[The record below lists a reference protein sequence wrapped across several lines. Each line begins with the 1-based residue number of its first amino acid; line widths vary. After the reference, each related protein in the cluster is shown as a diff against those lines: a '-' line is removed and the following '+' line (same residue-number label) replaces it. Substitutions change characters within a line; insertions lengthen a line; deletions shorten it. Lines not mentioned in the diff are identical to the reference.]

1 MVTVNSI
8 YLSINLL
15 GKITDT
21 KYTSYFRKELPSII
35 YREPLSLNFKR
46 ERSDERE

>member
-15 GKITDT
+15 GKTVDT
-21 KYTSYFRKELPSII
+21 KYTSYLRKGLPSII
-35 YREPLSLNFKR
+35 YREPLSYNFKR
-46 ERSDERE
+46 ERSDECE